1 VPPAQGRLSPAGS
14 VLSFKRVR
22 AVRVHLRGPR
32 RETLELAGRR
42 TVAQVLA
49 ELGID
54 PGTVLV
60 IRGDELLT
68 PDVVLGAEDEVEV
81 RPVVSGG

>member
-1 VPPAQGRLSPAGS
+1 
-14 VLSFKRVR
+14 
-22 AVRVHLRGPR
+22 
-32 RETLELAGRR
+32 LAGRR